1 MIGMVSL
8 GMFCIS
14 KFLKSFFV
22 CVCVSLSLSRCMLT
36 RLHNYYVVLVIQSR
50 KDGRPLHIVCSRK
63 YVLSRPLGAETI
75 MYVVSTTANMLCR
88 SSFSLTSLLRQR
100 NIDGGP

>member
-22 CVCVSLSLSRCMLT
+22 CVCVSLSLSRYMLT